1 MTFALLDTEANFDF
15 VDVFSADGAARE
27 ITGAGDLGRFDG
39 SQLPAALE
47 GAALVRYTTDESVL
61 GSGFEA
67 ILILG
72 LVISLNSKKAAG
84 GTYGAPGNAIVPVA
98 NPANGALVPA
108 KVP

>member
-1 MTFALLDTEANFDF
+1 MVVKEDSDEYRISILVIILLA
-15 VDVFSADGAARE
+15 VA
-27 ITGAGDLGRFDG
+27 
-39 SQLPAALE
+39 
-47 GAALVRYTTDESVL
+47 
-61 GSGFEA
+61 GFEA
-67 ILILG
+67 IVILG